1 MRLHIMSDLHLHSAP
16 MAALPL
22 CGDVLILAGD
32 VTDGIRSYLKPL
44 VIEYLEA
51 GLPVLYVPGNHEFDC
66 THMAQELREL
76 AKLCRSIG
84 VTLLHNRAVTVRG
97 MRFVGTTLWTDFEL
111 QGKPAVSMH
120 MANASI
126 SDFSVIR
133 KAGRKLTPAD
143 TVKAHQKARRFL
155 EREFATAFSGAR
167 VLITHHGLN
176 EESISPYFRGSSLNA
191 AYVSDL
197 TLEVMRWNPLLAI
210 HGHVHRRVDYTLGG
224 TRVIANPRGR
234 VKLIEDTRTGEML
247 EQLEHDGFDVQFTI
261 DI

>member
-1 MRLHIMSDLHLHSAP
+1 MKLHIMSDLHLHSAP
-16 MAALPL
+16 MKALPI
-22 CGDVLILAGD
+22 CGDVLVLAGD

-44 VIEYLEA
+44 VSEYLEA

-76 AKLCRSIG
+76 SKLCRAIG
-84 VTLLHNRAVTVRG
+84 VTFLHNRAVTLHGV
-97 MRFVGTTLWTDFEL
+97 RFVGTTLWTDFEL
-111 QGKPAVSMH
+111 QGKPKVSMQ
-120 MANASI
+120 MASSSV
-126 SDFSVIR
+126 SDFAVIR

-155 EREFATAFSGAR
+155 ESEFAQAFPGAR
-167 VLITHHGLN
+167 VLITHHALS
-176 EESISPYFRGSSLNA
+176 EQSISAYFRGSALNP

-197 TLEVMRWNPLLAI
+197 TAELLRWNPLLAI
-210 HGHVHRRVDYTLGG
+210 HGHVHRRVDYMVGD

-234 VKLIEDTRTGEML
+234 VKLIEDTKAGEFL
-247 EQLEHDGFDVQFTI
+247 EQLEHDGFDVHFTI